1 MRYIILTVIVASV
14 FVFGFKAGDT
24 PTAQSA
30 AIQQQPQSETNIDFE
45 WAFGA
50 LIGADKKLVSVTKDT
65 ILKSGEEFK
74 MYVKLHKECFV
85 YVVYY
90 GSKGELALM
99 FPSSI
104 QQFQKDYL
112 VDKNYYIPVGRK
124 WEQLDQNTGPEKFF
138 LVASSE
144 RLLDLE
150 AKIGTYLSAED
161 SKKKTLAEEVVSEV
175 RNVRKRYSTFATIAE
190 KPITIGGNIRA
201 IAEQKEEVRRPDVST
216 IATKITANNFYS
228 KTITIDHQ

>member
-1 MRYIILTVIVASV
+1 MRYIIFTVIVASV

-24 PTAQSA
+24 PTAQSP
-30 AIQQQPQSETNIDFE
+30 AIQQQTQGEANIAFE

-50 LIGADKKLVSVTKDT
+50 LIGKEKKLVSITKDT
-65 ILKSGEEFK
+65 VLKSGEEFK

-90 GSKGELALM
+90 GPNGEVALM
-99 FPSSI
+99 FPSNI

-124 WEQLDQNTGPEKFF
+124 WEQLDQSTGPEKFF
-138 LVASSE
+138 LLASTE

-150 AKIGTYLSAED
+150 AKIGTYISAED
-161 SKKKTLAEEVVSEV
+161 SKKKALADEVVAEV
-175 RNVRKRYSTFATIAE
+175 RNVRKRYTTFATLAE
-190 KPITIGGNIRA
+190 KPITIGGNIRD
-201 IAEQKEEVRRPDVST
+201 INEQKEDVRRPDVST
-216 IATKITANNFYS
+216 LATKITANNFYS
-228 KTITIDHQ
+228 KTITIDHR